1 MTTAAEWRGRAAAG
15 WPTLQAAWWR
25 SAPAFRPSH
34 VRAASTSTPPGCVPA
49 PHYTTVPSEALR
61 RLRSDGAV
69 ILQVDWA
76 SLGGDGTGINTDITQ
91 DMANAIPPAVFGKHL
106 RCATPATT
114 KRGLSLQRRRQLA
127 EQGSRPVLPRDG
139 RKRGVSSDAADRQPR
154 PGDVGLVA
162 NRPHQDASWGPSS
175 PEYLL
180 LLCQQPT
187 DDGGESYLLDGRDL
201 VERSLS
207 LEQQA
212 DLRRVLYEPHHYKP
226 MGDGAEHPVRLLF
239 ASCSCC
245 VRSSHL
251 CAL

>member
-1 MTTAAEWRGRAAAG
+1 MMAHVAACLAPQR
-15 WPTLQAAWWR
+15 PT
-25 SAPAFRPSH
+25 SCAPTFRPSH
-34 VRAASTSTPPGCVPA
+34 VRAASTPPGCVPA
-49 PHYTTVPSEALR
+49 PASTTVPSEALR
-61 RLRSDGAV
+61 LLRSDGAV
-69 ILQVDWA
+69 ILDWA
-76 SLGGDGTGINTDITQ
+76 SGDGTDITQ
-91 DMANAIPPAVFGKHL
+91 DMANAIPPAVFGEHL

-114 KRGLSLQRRRQLA
+114 KRGLSLQLRDQLA
-127 EQGSRPVLPRDG
+127 EQGSGPVLPR

-180 LLCQQPT
+180 LLCQQPA

-226 MGDGAEHPVRLLF
+226 MGDGAELPARPLF
-239 ASCSCC
+239 GSCSCC

-251 CAL
+251 SAL

>member
-1 MTTAAEWRGRAAAG
+1 MAHVAACLAPQRPAC
-15 WPTLQAAWWR
+15 
-25 SAPAFRPSH
+25 APAFRPSH
-34 VRAASTSTPPGCVPA
+34 VQAASTPPGCVPA
-49 PHYTTVPSEALR
+49 PAITTVPSEALR
-61 RLRSDGAV
+61 LLRSDGAV
-69 ILQVDWA
+69 ILDWA
-76 SLGGDGTGINTDITQ
+76 SGDGTDITQ

-127 EQGSRPVLPRDG
+127 EQGSRPVLPR

-180 LLCQQPT
+180 LLCQQPA

-226 MGDGAEHPVRLLF
+226 MGDGAEHPVWLLF
-239 ASCSCC
+239 ASCSCY
-245 VRSSHL
+245 VRSSHF